1 MLGIRLSGFWI
12 ALLVAATL
20 VSAGVMAADSGQGD
34 EGDGGIALAAI
45 TGRIHS
51 IKNLPGGQ
59 ARLAIQR
66 LRTSARERALKALN
80 NSALSMS
87 DLDDLQVDRH
97 GGLIVVEPLTTD
109 DSTEID
115 AVGPDTASA
124 QLLTEP
130 AADPFALHSK
140 PGSTNLL
147 FLDFDGHDIMN
158 TRWNG
163 MKTAEFRA
171 TAFSLD
177 DDFSSFSHRERA
189 AISQIWYRVAAAY
202 SAFNIDITT
211 QDPGSFGPTVG
222 RVLITSHQDLDG
234 RVMPFSDAAGAAYV
248 GVWGAASYPVSSP
261 ALVYYNRLAA
271 RTIDIAEAVMHGL
284 GHNLGLGNQGRIGEE
299 PLRKPFGSWRE
310 LKVIADQLGLR
321 QDDHASET
329 AAATALQVAVDGTL
343 VAVNPATD
351 SMTSATAN
359 RGVIEVV
366 GDVDT
371 FAFTSLGGP
380 VELVVSPAWQR
391 LAGESNRDGNSGI
404 KMALLDE
411 DGKKRISDSADN
423 HNQFIASELPAGPY
437 YLQVSGIGINSGA
450 GVGMD
455 KAPSPHSGYPG
466 LGQYLISGN
475 ILPPVDQS
483 PPSPNPMGW
492 SIPPKAISKTTLAMN
507 ALTATDSAG
516 VEYQFSCSTTG
527 PGCQSSDWQTSPDYL
542 ATALKPATRYSFQ
555 VRARS
560 GRGKVTKPSP
570 SASATTA
577 TNRPPVAQAD
587 DAGTVASGASK
598 QIKVLSNDRDPDGD
612 SLTIVGVEQAV
623 HGVVAVSGNRLTYS
637 AGNHQQG
644 RDSFEY
650 TISDSD
656 GATAKAKIS
665 LRVLAANQ
673 PPLAAN
679 DAVAARTGLST
690 RVNVLDNDKDPEGTR
705 LTLVSVDGASH
716 GVVTI
721 DGSALS
727 YRSDN
732 DYSGPDQFSYE
743 VKDRNGA
750 TARALVSVTVSL
762 SNRSPVA
769 VDDFVTSGV
778 SGIEI
783 EILANDSDA
792 NGDEMT
798 VIWVSLA
805 ENGTVS
811 LDGSVI
817 TYVPNSGFL
826 GNDSFD
832 YQIEDPEGESDIA
845 TVTVVVEG

>member
-12 ALLVAATL
+12 ALLVSATL
-20 VSAGVMAADSGQGD
+20 VSTGVMAADSGQGD
-34 EGDGGIALAAI
+34 EGDGGFALAAI

-66 LRTSARERALKALN
+66 LRTSARERALKTLN

-87 DLDDLQVDRH
+87 DLDDLQVDRN

-189 AISQIWYRVAAAY
+189 AITQIWYRVAAAY

-234 RVMPFSDAAGAAYV
+234 RTMPFSDAAGAAYV

-261 ALVYYNRLAA
+261 ALVYYNRLAG

-284 GHNLGLGNQGRIGEE
+284 GHNLGLGHQGRTGEE
-299 PLRKPFGSWRE
+299 RSGRPLASRRE

-351 SMTSATAN
+351 STTSVTAN

-391 LAGESNRDGNSGI
+391 LAGESNRDANSGI
-404 KMALLDE
+404 KMVLLDE
-411 DGKKRISDSADN
+411 DGKKLTSDSADN
-423 HNQFIASELPAGPY
+423 GNQFIVSELSAGPY
-437 YLQVSGIGINSGA
+437 YLQVSGTGITNGT
-450 GVGMD
+450 
-455 KAPSPHSGYPG
+455 SPHGGYPG

-492 SIPPKAISKTTLAMN
+492 STPPKATSKTTLAMT

-542 ATALKPATRYSFQ
+542 ATGLKPATRYNFQ

-577 TNRPPVAQAD
+577 ANRPPVAQAD

-623 HGVVAVSGNRLTYS
+623 HGVVAVSGNQLTYS

-656 GATAKAKIS
+656 GATAKAKVS

-679 DAVAARTGLST
+679 DAVAARTGIPT
-690 RVNVLDNDKDPEGTR
+690 KVDVLKNDKDPEGTR

-721 DGSALS
+721 DGTVLS

-732 DYSGPDQFSYE
+732 DYSGPDQFSYL
-743 VKDRNGA
+743 VKDRDGA
-750 TARALVSVTVSL
+750 TAKALVSVTVSL
-762 SNRSPVA
+762 ANRSPVA
-769 VDDFVTSGV
+769 VDDFVTSGI
-778 SGIEI
+778 SGIGI

-792 NGDEMT
+792 NGDEIT

>member
-1 MLGIRLSGFWI
+1 
-12 ALLVAATL
+12 
-20 VSAGVMAADSGQGD
+20 
-34 EGDGGIALAAI
+34 
-45 TGRIHS
+45 
-51 IKNLPGGQ
+51 
-59 ARLAIQR
+59 
-66 LRTSARERALKALN
+66 
-80 NSALSMS
+80 
-87 DLDDLQVDRH
+87 
-97 GGLIVVEPLTTD
+97 
-109 DSTEID
+109 
-115 AVGPDTASA
+115 
-124 QLLTEP
+124 
-130 AADPFALHSK
+130 
-140 PGSTNLL
+140 
-147 FLDFDGHDIMN
+147 
-158 TRWNG
+158 
-163 MKTAEFRA
+163 
-171 TAFSLD
+171 
-177 DDFSSFSHRERA
+177 
-189 AISQIWYRVAAAY
+189 
-202 SAFNIDITT
+202 
-211 QDPGSFGPTVG
+211 
-222 RVLITSHQDLDG
+222 
-234 RVMPFSDAAGAAYV
+234 
-248 GVWGAASYPVSSP
+248 
-261 ALVYYNRLAA
+261 
-271 RTIDIAEAVMHGL
+271 
-284 GHNLGLGNQGRIGEE
+284 
-299 PLRKPFGSWRE
+299 
-310 LKVIADQLGLR
+310 
-321 QDDHASET
+321 
-329 AAATALQVAVDGTL
+329 
-343 VAVNPATD
+343 
-351 SMTSATAN
+351 
-359 RGVIEVV
+359 
-366 GDVDT
+366 
-371 FAFTSLGGP
+371 
-380 VELVVSPAWQR
+380 
-391 LAGESNRDGNSGI
+391 
-404 KMALLDE
+404 
-411 DGKKRISDSADN
+411 
-423 HNQFIASELPAGPY
+423 
-437 YLQVSGIGINSGA
+437 
-450 GVGMD
+450 
-455 KAPSPHSGYPG
+455 
-466 LGQYLISGN
+466 
-475 ILPPVDQS
+475 
-483 PPSPNPMGW
+483 MGW
-492 SIPPKAISKTTLAMN
+492 STPPKATSKTTLAMT

-542 ATALKPATRYSFQ
+542 ATGLKPATRYNFQ

-577 TNRPPVAQAD
+577 ANRPPVAQAD

-721 DGSALS
+721 DGTALS

-732 DYSGPDQFSYE
+732 DYSGPDQFSYL
-743 VKDRNGA
+743 VKDRDGA

-762 SNRSPVA
+762 ANRSPVA
-769 VDDFVTSGV
+769 VDDFVTSGI
-778 SGIEI
+778 SGIGI

-792 NGDEMT
+792 NGDEIT

>member
-20 VSAGVMAADSGQGD
+20 VSTGVMAADSGQGD
-34 EGDGGIALAAI
+34 EGDGGFALAAI

-97 GGLIVVEPLTTD
+97 GGLIVVEPSTTD

-115 AVGPDTASA
+115 GAADPQAASA
-124 QLLTEP
+124 QLLTQA

-147 FLDFDGHDIMN
+147 FLDFDGHEIKN

-177 DDFSSFSHRERA
+177 DDYSSFSHRERA
-189 AISQIWYRVAAAY
+189 AITQIWYRVAAAY

-234 RVMPFSDAAGAAYV
+234 RVMPFSDVAGAAYV

-284 GHNLGLGNQGRIGEE
+284 GHNLGLGHQGRTGEE
-299 PLRKPFGSWRE
+299 RSGKPLGSQGE
-310 LKVIADQLGLR
+310 LTVIADQLGLR

-329 AAATALQVAVDGTL
+329 AAATALQVAVDGAL

-351 SMTSATAN
+351 STTSVIAN

-371 FAFTSLGGP
+371 FAFTSLGGS

-391 LAGESNRDGNSGI
+391 LDGESNRDENSGI

-423 HNQFIASELPAGPY
+423 GNQFIARELPAGRY
-437 YLQVSGIGINSGA
+437 YLQVSGTGITNGT
-450 GVGMD
+450 
-455 KAPSPHSGYPG
+455 SPHAGYPG

-492 SIPPKAISKTTLAMN
+492 STPPKATSKTTLAMT
-507 ALTATDSAG
+507 ALTATDSSG

-527 PGCQSSDWQTSPDYL
+527 PGCKRSDWQTSPDYL
-542 ATALKPATRYSFQ
+542 ATGLKAATRYSFQ

-560 GRGKVTKPSP
+560 GRGKVTKPSS

-577 TNRPPVAQAD
+577 ANRTPVAQAD

-623 HGVVAVSGNRLTYS
+623 HGVVAVSGNQLTYS

-656 GATAKAKIS
+656 GETAKAKVS
-665 LRVLAANQ
+665 LMVLAANL

-679 DAVAARTGLST
+679 DAVAVRAGLPT
-690 RVNVLDNDKDPEGTR
+690 KVDVLKNDKDPEGTR

-721 DGSALS
+721 DGTALS

-732 DYSGPDQFSYE
+732 DYSGPDQFSYL
-743 VKDRNGA
+743 VKDRDGA

-762 SNRSPVA
+762 ANRSPVA

-778 SGIEI
+778 SGIGI

-792 NGDEMT
+792 NGDEIT

-817 TYVPNSGFL
+817 TYVPNPGFF